1 MKIFMTFLEADDFWV
16 VYSYARIDRVSSDNW
31 FWNFIIN
38 NDELHFQGW
47 RDSKEHIR
55 AKRLAKRLKID
66 RVG

>member
-1 MKIFMTFLEADDFWV
+1 MTFLKEDDFRV

-38 NDELHFQGW
+38 NDALYFPGW
-47 RDSKEHIR
+47 SDSKEHIR

-66 RVG
+66 RVV